1 MEKIPTDSIKK
12 IIKSGSNPEIIIS
25 DAAAAS
31 IARMLEGKA
40 KRIAKYAVQRARKR
54 KSGTITE
61 EDIDAYKI
69 RFGD

>member
-1 MEKIPTDSIKK
+1 MDKIPTESVKR
-12 IIKSGSNPEIIIS
+12 IIKNGSSEIIIS

-31 IARMLEGKA
+31 IARLLERKA
-40 KRIAKYAVQRARKR
+40 KRIARYAVQRARKR

-61 EDIDAYKI
+61 DDIDAYKI